1 MADEDEKPLSALVY
15 YQPIE
20 PADIEE
26 IEGKTTQELIEF
38 LSREFSALGLGLEEL
53 WKRMAKALG
62 EGRRQI
68 APVNGRQRII
78 DETRQMELF

>member
-1 MADEDEKPLSALVY
+1 MTDNEKPLSTLAY

-26 IEGKTTQELIEF
+26 IEGMPTPKLIEF
-38 LSREFSALGLGLEEL
+38 LSREFFALGLGLEEL
-53 WKRMAKALG
+53 SRRMAKALG

-68 APVNGRQRII
+68 APVNGRQI
-78 DETRQMELF
+78 TSAASLPMELF

>member
-1 MADEDEKPLSALVY
+1 MDEEKPLSTLAY

-26 IEGKTTQELIEF
+26 TEGKTTPELIEF
-38 LSREFSALGLGLEEL
+38 LLRELSAVGLGLEEL
-53 WKRMAKALG
+53 WKRMAKAPG

-68 APVNGRQRII
+68 APVNGRQMKI
-78 DETRQMELF
+78 DEAQKRLF